1 MQKNIV
7 SLSVI
12 AVITAILFTVSSC
25 ESGGN
30 HTPTICFRITTDS
43 VSYQSSYL
51 TLPRDSTFNLFIAA
65 SKTGPDGILKTFK
78 ITKSVNGGAD
88 TTLMDA
94 NVTTQ
99 YYSQFYT
106 YKAGDSGTV
115 ERYTFTI
122 GNSENLYKSI
132 EFVDTVR

>member
-7 SLSVI
+7 SLSVL
-12 AVITAILFTVSSC
+12 AVVAAFLLTVTSC

-51 TLPRDSTFNLFIAA
+51 TLPRDTTFNLYVAA

-88 TTLMDA
+88 STLIDA

-106 YKAGDSGTV
+106 YKTGDSGTV
-115 ERYTFTI
+115 EKYTFTI
-122 GNSENLYKSI
+122 GNNENLYNSI

>member
-7 SLSVI
+7 SLSVV
-12 AVITAILFTVSSC
+12 AVIAAILFTVTSC

-30 HTPTICFRITTDS
+30 HTPTIGFRITTDS
-43 VSYQSSYL
+43 VSYKSSYL
-51 TLPRDSTFNLFIAA
+51 TLPRDTIFNVYPQA
-65 SKTGPDGILKTFK
+65 SKTGPDGMLKTFK
-78 ITKSVNGGAD
+78 ITKSINGGAD
-88 TTLMDA
+88 RTLLDV

-106 YKAGDSGTV
+106 YKAGDSGTI
-115 ERYTFTI
+115 EKYTFTI
-122 GNSENLYKSI
+122 GNSENLYNSI